1 MNVRAM
7 TTNELLNQWT
17 KTNRGDDQPIIDELH
32 RRCKASGFEKFVD
45 PESLYVFGFFSDRHG
60 HLRMYSEP
68 KIAVFDDL
76 DKFIETTSQ
85 PMDGLAFEPSDELD
99 AATLAT

>member
-17 KTNRGDDQPIIDELH
+17 KTNRGDDQPIIDELY

-45 PESLYVFGFFSDRHG
+45 PESLYVFGFFSLVDGFKLVR
-60 HLRMYSEP
+60 LIRP
-68 KIAVFDDL
+68 RNPADL
-76 DKFIETTSQ
+76 DHQFLETLPQ
-85 PMDGLAFEPSDELD
+85 PTEGLAFEPSDELD

>member
-1 MNVRAM
+1 MNVRTM

-17 KTNRGDDQPIIDELH
+17 KTNRGADQPIIDELY
-32 RRCKASGFEKFVD
+32 RRCHAARCVKFVD
-45 PESLYVFGFFSDRHG
+45 PESFYVFTFYSDDSG
-60 HLRMYSEP
+60 KLRMISDP
-68 KIAVFDDL
+68 NVATFDDL
-76 DKFIETTSQ
+76 DEHLETTSQ